1 MKVTIKT
8 ERGFDAAK
16 NKPVSCPGTPVFR
29 FRGTCSKGN
38 DTEFSMDQDAVS
50 RHALLLGGTGS
61 GKTNLMFEIADQ
73 AIRGMRENDVMII
86 FDSKGDY
93 YQQFGASPNTLLLG
107 NSPEYTGKTRKW
119 NLFREILADGP
130 DRDVCRLNATEIAR
144 SLFTQRMRSTT
155 NAFFPSA
162 AQDVFA
168 SLLVSI
174 CRDAETDESARAALN
189 NQDLAYY
196 LQSSD
201 PETLCGQL
209 SAYDD
214 LRATVSYI
222 AGDSEQA
229 QGVLSEMYSVIRDVL
244 IGIFAGRGSFSIRRF
259 IRSRGKKILFI
270 EYDLAIG
277 NILTPIYRLLID
289 LALKEA
295 LSQHSRGGSVYLFL
309 DEFKLLPHLEHIEDA
324 VNFGRSKGVKVF
336 AGLQSIEQLYDIYGQ
351 SKGRSI
357 AAGFSSVFA
366 FKANDEATMKYISG
380 LYGRSL
386 VSVEIISSD
395 SKNYSSVQSG
405 FVVEDWILSG
415 LGRGDALVSLPSVPP
430 FVFHFNR
437 FG

>member
-1 MKVTIKT
+1 MTVTIKT
-8 ERGFDAAK
+8 ERGSNAAE
-16 NKPVSCPGTPVFR
+16 NEPVSSPGAPVFR
-29 FRGTCSKGN
+29 FQGTWKEQN
-38 DTEFSMDQDAVS
+38 TEFSMDQEAVS

-61 GKTNLMFEIADQ
+61 GKTNLMFKIVDQ
-73 AIRGMRENDVMII
+73 AIRGMRENDVMIV

-93 YQQFGASPNTLLLG
+93 YQQFGGSSNALLLG
-107 NSPEYTGKTRKW
+107 NSSEYAGKTQKW

-130 DRDVCRLNATEIAR
+130 DRDVCRLNAMEIAR
-144 SLFTQRMRSTT
+144 SLFAQRLRNTT

-174 CRDAETDESARAALN
+174 CRDAETDESVRAALN
-189 NQDLAYY
+189 NRDLAYY
-196 LQSSD
+196 LQSSG
-201 PETLCGQL
+201 PETLCEQL

-214 LRATVSYI
+214 LGAATSYI
-222 AGDSEQA
+222 EGGSEQA
-229 QGVLSEMYSVIRDVL
+229 QGVLSEMYSVIRNVL
-244 IGIFAGRGSFSIRRF
+244 IGVFAGRGSFSIRRF
-259 IRSRGKKILFI
+259 IRGRGKKLLFI

-277 NILTPIYRLLID
+277 GILTPIYRLLID

-295 LSQHSRGGSVYLFL
+295 LSQHSRGGSVYLIL

-336 AGLQSIEQLYDIYGQ
+336 AGLQSIEQLYDLYGQ

-366 FKANDEATMKYISG
+366 FKANDEATMKYIRG

-386 VSVEIISSD
+386 VSVEIISAD
-395 SKNYSSVQSG
+395 KKIYPSVQSG
-405 FVVEDWILSG
+405 FVVEDWVLGG
-415 LGRGDALVSLPSVPP
+415 LGLGDAVVSLPSVPP
-430 FVFHFNR
+430 FVFHFDR
-437 FG
+437 FR

>member
-1 MKVTIKT
+1 MRVTIKT
-8 ERGFDAAK
+8 ELGSNAAE
-16 NKPVSCPGTPVFR
+16 NKPVSSPGAPVFR
-29 FRGTCSKGN
+29 FQGTWKERN
-38 DTEFSMDQDAVS
+38 AEFSMDQEAVS

-61 GKTNLMFEIADQ
+61 GKTNLMFKIADQ
-73 AIRGMRENDVMII
+73 AIRGMRENDVMIV

-93 YQQFGASPNTLLLG
+93 YQQFGSSPNALLLG
-107 NSPEYTGKTRKW
+107 NSSEYTGKTQKW
-119 NLFREILADGP
+119 NLFQELLADGIG
-130 DRDVCRLNATEIAR
+130 RDVYQLNAMEIAR
-144 SLFTQRMRSTT
+144 SLFAQRMRSTT

-174 CRDAETDESARAALN
+174 CRDAETDESVQAALN

-201 PETLCGQL
+201 PETLCEQL

-214 LRATVSYI
+214 LRAAASYI
-222 AGDSEQA
+222 EGGSEQA
-229 QGVLSEMYSVIRDVL
+229 QGVLSEMYSVIRAVL
-244 IGIFAGRGSFSIRRF
+244 IGAFADRGSFSVRRF
-259 IRSRGKKILFI
+259 IRGRGKKILFI

-277 NILTPIYRLLID
+277 GILTPIYRLLID

-295 LSQHSRGGSVYLFL
+295 LSQHSRGGNVYLFL
-309 DEFKLLPHLEHIEDA
+309 DEFKLLPYLEHIEDA

-336 AGLQSIEQLYDIYGQ
+336 AGLQSIEQFYDLYGQ

-386 VSVEIISSD
+386 VSVEIISAD
-395 SKNYSSVQSG
+395 NKNYPSVQRG
-405 FVVEDWILSG
+405 FVVEDWVLSG
-415 LGRGDALVSLPSVPP
+415 LGRGDALVSLPSLPP

-437 FG
+437 FS

>member
-1 MKVTIKT
+1 MEITFKT
-8 ERGFDAAK
+8 ERGSNAAE
-16 NKPVSCPGTPVFR
+16 NKPASSPGAPVFR
-29 FRGTCSKGN
+29 FQGRWKKDN
-38 DTEFSMDQDAVS
+38 AEFSMDQDAVS
-50 RHALLLGGTGS
+50 RHALLLGGSGS
-61 GKTNLMFEIADQ
+61 GKTNLMFKIADQ
-73 AIRGMRENDVMII
+73 AIRGMRDDDVMII

-93 YQQFGASPNTLLLG
+93 YQQFGRSPDALVLG
-107 NSPEYTGKTRKW
+107 NSAEYTGKTQKW

-130 DRDVCRLNATEIAR
+130 GRDVCRLNTMEIAR
-144 SLFTQRMRSTT
+144 SLFVQRMRSTT

-174 CRDAETDESARAALN
+174 CRDAETDEGVRAAMN
-189 NQDLAYY
+189 NQDLTYY
-196 LQSSD
+196 LHSSG
-201 PETLCGQL
+201 PETLCEQL

-214 LRATVSYI
+214 LRVATSYI
-222 AGDSEQA
+222 EGGSEQA
-229 QGVLSEMYSVIRDVL
+229 QGVLSEMYSIIRDVL
-244 IGIFAGRGSFSIRRF
+244 IGTFASRGSFSIRRF
-259 IRSRGKKILFI
+259 IRDRRKKILFI

-277 NILTPIYRLLID
+277 GILTPIYRLLID

-336 AGLQSIEQLYDIYGQ
+336 AGLQSIEQLYDLYGQ

-386 VSVEIISSD
+386 VSVEIISAD
-395 SKNYSSVQSG
+395 NKNYSSVQSG
-405 FVVEDWILSG
+405 FVVEDWVLGG
-415 LGRGDALVSLPSVPP
+415 LGRGDAVVSLPSVPP

-437 FG
+437 FK